1 MITSKWYFDINQYK
15 ISFLGQIKMVFGTKL
30 TSNTRLNPS
39 GLYLA
44 LEKALWPL
52 LFLILHYLKRKEKN
66 CSLNFLFLFS
76 SLTLINVKHI
86 TKLLLADFKLK
97 TFRLFVFF

>member
-1 MITSKWYFDINQYK
+1 MIISKWYFDNNQYK

-30 TSNTRLNPS
+30 TSNTRLDPS

-52 LFLILHYLKRKEKN
+52 LFLILHYLKRKKK
-66 CSLNFLFLFS
+66 LFS
-76 SLTLINVKHI
+76 EFSFSLLFF
-86 TKLLLADFKLK
+86 DFNKCQ
-97 TFRLFVFF
+97 TYY